1 VNVHVLQETPPPAL
15 AAALEAFERQFEY
28 PLGTSSTFHIAHGAD
43 YVRFFRAIGEAACFV
58 VEKRGI
64 LGVLSAAVCQL
75 QAPDGSVVPAGY
87 LCDLKLAPAARRS
100 LAICRLAQTAEPWL
114 RARCDRAFGVVMD
127 GTPAIPTRYTGALGI
142 PAFREVAKIMV
153 FRVPVR
159 REDREGCGTATEIS
173 PPEAA
178 VVAQR
183 LGAGRFLTR
192 GGAPAVRSEMVP
204 LGLVLPG
211 GGACGVLEDTRRAKR
226 LLTPDGTELLS
237 AHLSYF
243 AYTSAADGAVLLR
256 DALAR
261 CGRLGFPALF
271 VAVPER
277 DAEGLR
283 RALNRDDPVPAPATV
298 YGHGLPAGAD
308 WNINT
313 AEI

>member
-1 VNVHVLQETPPPAL
+1 VIVHVLHEAPPPEL

-58 VEKRGI
+58 VQKREI
-64 LGVLSAAVCQL
+64 LGVLSAAVCHL
-75 QAPDGSVVPAGY
+75 QAPDGSVAPAGY

-127 GTPAIPTRYTGALGI
+127 GTSAIPTRYTGALGI

-159 REDREGCGTATEIS
+159 AGDLAGGGTAAEVS
-173 PPEAA
+173 PAEAA
-178 VVAQR
+178 AVAQR

-192 GGAPAVRSEMVP
+192 GGNPAVRSEMVP
-204 LGLVLPG
+204 VGLLLPD
-211 GGACGVLEDTRRAKR
+211 GGACGVLEDTRRGKR
-226 LLTPDGTELLS
+226 LLTPDGSELLS

-243 AYTSAADGAVLLR
+243 AYTSPAAGAALLR

-261 CGRLGFPALF
+261 SGRLGFPALF
-271 VAVPER
+271 TAVPQR
-277 DAEGLR
+277 DAEDLC
-283 RALNRDDPVPAPATV
+283 RALNRDDLVPAPATV
-298 YGHGLPAGAD
+298 YGHGLPVGAD